1 MRHYKKWAAGRGDAV
16 LRPLDPLFTPLK
28 TKRAEV
34 FRIARFALFL
44 VRAQGVS
51 ASSASGY
58 ISTVNAWHRRR
69 CSVGLAGDARLS
81 VSRDVL
87 LGWARSHPPPRGV
100 FQRIGITPQHLAA
113 GMDLV
118 LGRCGF
124 CSATNQNIRA
134 CLVAAFAGL
143 LRACEVCFQDGKSAS
158 FQAIPTRAQ
167 LSRAISGI
175 FTLLIREAKRNSL
188 KGVSPVASTPV
199 QFYPGGKLLD
209 PTLEFSALLKLDPA
223 SASSPAFRDPCSNK
237 PLKVSFI
244 REMVKKVASAA
255 GLDPSF
261 FGAHSLRCIKPPS
274 IAFITTTTHPLF

>member
-1 MRHYKKWAAGRGDAV
+1 M
-16 LRPLDPLFTPLK
+16 
-28 TKRAEV
+28 KRAEV

-44 VRAQGVS
+44 VRVQGVS

-58 ISTVNAWHRRR
+58 ISTVNSWHRRR

-81 VSRDVL
+81 VSKDVL

-124 CSATNQNIRA
+124 CSAANQNIRA
-134 CLVAAFAGL
+134 CMVAAFAGL
-143 LRACEVCFQDGKSAS
+143 LRTCEVCFQDGKAAG

-167 LSRAISGI
+167 LTRSISQI

-188 KGVSPVASTPV
+188 RGVSPVASTPV

-223 SASSPAFRDPCSNK
+223 SGSSPVFRDPSSNK

-244 REMVKKVASAA
+244 REMVKKVATAA

-261 FGAHSLRCIKPPS
+261 FGAHSLR
-274 IAFITTTTHPLF
+274 